1 MAGRPARAGPT
12 GEVTMG
18 SLDSFRADVRE
29 WLAANC
35 PEDVRVGT
43 RDRLSRERFDAWLR
57 TLATRGWAA
66 PGWPTE
72 YGGGGLDRE
81 HQAVLAQEMRAI
93 RAPAPGGFGLNMLG
107 PTLLELGTEEQKARH
122 LPPICRHELI
132 WCQGYS
138 EPGAGSDL
146 ASLQTRAVREG
157 DEYVVTGQKIRT
169 TGAPHADWMF
179 CLVRTDPDAPKH
191 EGISFLL
198 FPMKQPGVRVAPI
211 RLIDGSEH
219 FAQVFLD
226 GVRARADDV
235 IGPVNGG
242 WGVAKRLL
250 QHERGIANPEART
263 AGTGRKK
270 GLVDLAREQ
279 LGERDG
285 KLADPALRERIAQFE
300 LDSQAFGLTM
310 KRAAEEARAGQ
321 TERQIAMMS
330 KFLWSE
336 LGKREQELAVQLLGA
351 RGLGWSGDG
360 FEKSELARTRRWL
373 ITRADSIWGGTSEI
387 QRNIIAKRVL
397 MIPE

>member
-1 MAGRPARAGPT
+1 
-12 GEVTMG
+12 MG
-18 SLDSFRADVRE
+18 SLEAFRTEVRD

-35 PEDVRVGT
+35 AENVRVGS
-43 RDRLSRERFDAWLR
+43 RDRLSRTRFDDWVRALGS
-57 TLATRGWAA
+57 RGWAA

-93 RAPAPGGFGLNMLG
+93 KAPPPGSFGLTMLG
-107 PTLLELGTEEQKARH
+107 PTLLELGTDAQKREH
-122 LPPICRHELI
+122 LPPICRHEVI

-146 ASLQTRAVREG
+146 AGLQTRAVLEG
-157 DEYVVTGQKIRT
+157 DEYVVTGQKIWT

-198 FPMKQPGVRVAPI
+198 FPMKQAGVEVTPI
-211 RLIDGSEH
+211 QLIDGSEH

-226 GVRARADDV
+226 GARAKAHDI

-242 WGVAKRLL
+242 WTVAKALL
-250 QHERGIANPEART
+250 QHERGVANPEGRA
-263 AGTGRKK
+263 AGTAKRK
-270 GLVDLAREQ
+270 GLIELAREQ
-279 LGERDG
+279 LGTRDG
-285 KLADPALRERIAQFE
+285 RLADPALRAQIAQHE
-300 LDSQAFGLTM
+300 LDAQAFGLTM
-310 KRAAEEARAGQ
+310 RRAAEEARAGQ
-321 TERQIAMMS
+321 AERQIASMS
-330 KFLWSE
+330 KFYWSE
-336 LGKREQELAVQLLGA
+336 LGKREQDIAMLLLGS
-351 RGLGWSGDG
+351 RGLGWEGDG
-360 FEKSELARTRRWL
+360 FEDAELTRTRRWL

-397 MIPE
+397 LIPE